1 MSTSYLAH
9 APRQAAVLAAIAGL
23 HAAVLV
29 LIVAGLGPRLLIQ
42 KPPGQISVFLPPP
55 PPAPLE
61 LAPRMPGPV
70 DHSLPPLPMPPVEW
84 PTFDEP
90 LETVGPAADP
100 LQGTAGH
107 GPDLPAAELRAP
119 RLKSKDARLA
129 ALVESCYPAI
139 SRRLGEEGRV
149 MVRVEIDAAGRVS
162 AWNYVERSG
171 FQRLDGAVD
180 CVVRRLEFDPGRRDG
195 EAVSA
200 SVHLPIVFRLH

>member
-1 MSTSYLAH
+1 MSMSYLDH

-29 LIVAGLGPRLLIQ
+29 LIVAGAGPRLPIP
-42 KPPGQISVFLPPP
+42 KAPGPISVFLPPP

-61 LAPRMPGPV
+61 PAPRMPGPV
-70 DHSLPPLPMPPVEW
+70 DHALPPIPMPPVAW
-84 PTFDEP
+84 PNFDKP
-90 LETVGPAADP
+90 VDTVGPEADP
-100 LQGTAGH
+100 LQGTAGR
-107 GPDLPAAELRAP
+107 GPDLPVAVLRAP
-119 RLKSKDARLA
+119 RVKSQGARLA
-129 ALVESCYPAI
+129 ALVESCYPGT

-149 MVRVEIDAAGRVS
+149 IVRVDIDAAGQLS

-171 FQRLDGAVD
+171 FQRLDEAVD
-180 CVVRRLEFDPGRRDG
+180 CVVRRLEFQPGRRDG